1 MNSQHPRTYA
11 ESGVDISAEEEAI
24 RALRRH
30 FKTKKK
36 GRGSPINIE
45 GAYAGLLD
53 MGDFIIGITTD
64 GVGSKVLV
72 ATEMG
77 NWKTIGIDCMAM
89 NVNDLYAMGLE
100 PMAFVDY
107 LAMESIEPSIADQI
121 GQGLAKGAKIAN
133 VSIVGGETAS
143 LPEIVR
149 GFDLAG
155 SCIGIAAKED
165 LVTGHKIENGD
176 AVVGIPSSG
185 VHSNGLT
192 LARKLLAKYSLYTRY
207 GSMERTLGEEL
218 LLPTRIYSEV
228 LDINKNCEVHG
239 LAHITGGGLLNLKR
253 LTRLGFSLSDPLEPQ
268 EIFRLI
274 QAEGVEVRE
283 MYKTFNMGMGFA
295 IVAPQSEVRRIA
307 RLSDGARQVG
317 TISGRGIRV
326 RQDEELV
333 EIAK

>member
-1 MNSQHPRTYA
+1 MKSQHPHTYA
-11 ESGVDISAEEEAI
+11 DSGVDISAEEEAI
-24 RALRRH
+24 RALQKH
-30 FKTKKK
+30 FKAKKK

-53 MGDFIIGITTD
+53 MGEFIIGITTD

-72 ATEMG
+72 ATEIG
-77 NWKTIGIDCMAM
+77 NWKTIGVDCMAM

-100 PMAFVDY
+100 PIAFVDY

-143 LPEIVR
+143 LPDIVR

-155 SCIGIAAKED
+155 SCIGIGTKED

-176 AVVGIPSSG
+176 AIVGIPSSG
-185 VHSNGLT
+185 IHSNGLT
-192 LARKLLAKYSLYTRY
+192 LARKLLAKYGLYARH

-218 LLPTRIYSEV
+218 LVPTRIYSEV

-239 LAHITGGGLLNLKR
+239 MAHITGGGLLNLKR
-253 LTRLGFSLSDPLEPQ
+253 LTRLGFNLSDPLKPQ
-268 EIFRLI
+268 EIFRVI

-295 IVAPQSEVRRIA
+295 IIAPRREVRRIE
-307 RLSDGARQVG
+307 RLSDGSRQVG
-317 TISGRGIRV
+317 TITGRGIQV
-326 RQDEELV
+326 QHDDELV
-333 EIAK
+333 EISK

>member
-1 MNSQHPRTYA
+1 MNSERPHTYA

-30 FKTKKK
+30 FTTKKK
-36 GRGSPINIE
+36 GRATPIDIE

-53 MGDFIIGITTD
+53 MGDFVIGITTD

-77 NWKTIGIDCMAM
+77 NWTTIGIDCVAM

-100 PMAFVDY
+100 PIAFVDY
-107 LAMESIEPSIADQI
+107 LAMESIETSIADQI

-143 LPEIVR
+143 LPDIVR

-155 SCIGIAAKED
+155 SCVGFAAKED

-176 AVVGIPSSG
+176 AIIGIPSSG

-192 LARKLLAKYSLYTRY
+192 LARKLLTKYSLYKRY
-207 GSMERTLGEEL
+207 GSMQRSLGEEL
-218 LLPTRIYSEV
+218 LVPTRIYSEV

-253 LTRLGFSLSDPLEPQ
+253 LTRLGFTLSKPLEPQ
-268 EIFRLI
+268 EIFKII
-274 QAEGVEVRE
+274 QAEGVAVQE

-295 IVAPQSEVRRIA
+295 IIAPQREVNRIA
-307 RLSDGARQVG
+307 RLSEGASQVG

-326 RQDEELV
+326 QHKDELV
-333 EIAK
+333 QIAK

>member
-1 MNSQHPRTYA
+1 MNSRRPHTYA
-11 ESGVDISAEEEAI
+11 ESGVDILVEEEAI
-24 RALRRH
+24 RALKKH
-30 FKTKKK
+30 FTAKKK

-77 NWKTIGIDCMAM
+77 DWRTIGIDCMAM

-100 PMAFVDY
+100 PIAFVDY

-143 LPEIVR
+143 LPDIIR

-155 SCIGIAAKED
+155 SCIGIAAKEQ
-165 LVTGHKIENGD
+165 LVTGHKIEEGD
-176 AVVGIPSSG
+176 AIIGIPSSG

-192 LARKLLAKYSLYTRY
+192 LARKLLAKYSLRRRY

-218 LLPTRIYSEV
+218 LVPTRIYSEV
-228 LDINKNCEVHG
+228 LDINRNCEVHG
-239 LAHITGGGLLNLKR
+239 FAHITGGGLLNLKR
-253 LTRLGFSLSDPLEPQ
+253 LTRLGFDLSDPLTPQ
-268 EIFRLI
+268 EIFEMI
-274 QAEGVEVRE
+274 QAEGVEVEE

-295 IVAPQSEVRRIA
+295 IIAPEHEATRIKS
-307 RLSDGARQVG
+307 LSDGARQVG
-317 TISGRGIRV
+317 TISRRGIRV
-326 RQDEELV
+326 QHEGYQV

>member
-1 MNSQHPRTYA
+1 
-11 ESGVDISAEEEAI
+11 
-24 RALRRH
+24 
-30 FKTKKK
+30 
-36 GRGSPINIE
+36 
-45 GAYAGLLD
+45 
-53 MGDFIIGITTD
+53 
-64 GVGSKVLV
+64 
-72 ATEMG
+72 MG

-143 LPEIVR
+143 LPDIVR

-185 VHSNGLT
+185 IHSNGLT
-192 LARKLLAKYSLYTRY
+192 LARKLLAKYGLYTRY

-218 LLPTRIYSEV
+218 LVPTRIYSEV

-253 LTRLGFSLSDPLEPQ
+253 LTRLGLNLSDPLEPQ
-268 EIFRLI
+268 EIFSVI

-295 IVAPQSEVRRIA
+295 IIAPQREVRRIA
-307 RLSDGARQVG
+307 RLSDGSKQVG

-326 RQDEELV
+326 QHDGELV
-333 EIAK
+333 EISK

>member
-1 MNSQHPRTYA
+1 ML
-11 ESGVDISAEEEAI
+11 I
-24 RALRRH
+24 
-30 FKTKKK
+30 
-36 GRGSPINIE
+36 
-45 GAYAGLLD
+45 GLLD

-77 NWKTIGIDCMAM
+77 NWRTIGIDCMAM

-143 LPEIVR
+143 LPDIVR

-155 SCIGIAAKED
+155 SCIGIAAKEN

-218 LLPTRIYSEV
+218 LVPTRIYSEI

-253 LTRLGFSLSDPLEPQ
+253 LTRLGFNLSDPLEPH
-268 EIFRLI
+268 EIFNVI

-295 IVAPQSEVRRIA
+295 IVAPQREVRRIA

-326 RQDEELV
+326 RHDDELV

>member
-1 MNSQHPRTYA
+1 
-11 ESGVDISAEEEAI
+11 
-24 RALRRH
+24 
-30 FKTKKK
+30 
-36 GRGSPINIE
+36 
-45 GAYAGLLD
+45 
-53 MGDFIIGITTD
+53 
-64 GVGSKVLV
+64 
-72 ATEMG
+72 
-77 NWKTIGIDCMAM
+77 MAM

-121 GQGLAKGAKIAN
+121 GEGLAKGAKIAN

-143 LPEIVR
+143 LPDIVR

-155 SCIGIAAKED
+155 SCIGIASKED

-192 LARKLLAKYSLYTRY
+192 LARKLLAKYSLYARH
-207 GSMERTLGEEL
+207 GSMQRTLGEEL
-218 LLPTRIYSEV
+218 LVPTRIYSEI

-253 LTRLGFSLSDPLEPQ
+253 LTRLGFNLSDPLEPQ
-268 EIFRLI
+268 EIFSVI
-274 QAEGVEVRE
+274 QAEGVDVRE

-295 IVAPQSEVRRIA
+295 IVAPQREARRIA
-307 RLSDGARQVG
+307 HLSDGAKQVG

-326 RQDEELV
+326 RHDDELV
-333 EIAK
+333 EIAQ

>member
-1 MNSQHPRTYA
+1 MKSQHPRTYA

-30 FKTKKK
+30 FTTQKK
-36 GRGSPINIE
+36 GRGIPINIE

-121 GQGLAKGAKIAN
+121 GEGLAKGAKIAN

-143 LPEIVR
+143 LPDIVR

-155 SCIGIAAKED
+155 SCIGIASKED

-192 LARKLLAKYSLYTRY
+192 LARKLLAKYSLYARH
-207 GSMERTLGEEL
+207 GSMQRTLGEEL
-218 LLPTRIYSEV
+218 LVPTRIYSEI

-253 LTRLGFSLSDPLEPQ
+253 LTRLGFNLSDPLEPQ
-268 EIFRLI
+268 EIFSVI
-274 QAEGVEVRE
+274 QAEGVDLRE

-295 IVAPQSEVRRIA
+295 IVAPQREARRIA
-307 RLSDGARQVG
+307 HLSDGAKQVG

-326 RQDEELV
+326 RHDDELV
-333 EIAK
+333 EIAQ

>member
-24 RALRRH
+24 KALRKH
-30 FKTKKK
+30 FTTKKQ

-100 PMAFVDY
+100 PIAFVDY

-143 LPEIVR
+143 LPDIVR

-185 VHSNGLT
+185 IHSNGLT
-192 LARKLLAKYSLYTRY
+192 LARKLLAKYGLYTRY

-218 LLPTRIYSEV
+218 LVPTRIYSEV
-228 LDINKNCEVHG
+228 LDINTNCEVHG

-253 LTRLGFSLSDPLEPQ
+253 LTRLGFNLSDPLEPQ
-268 EIFRLI
+268 EIFGVI

-283 MYKTFNMGMGFA
+283 MYKTFNMGMGFV
-295 IVAPQSEVRRIA
+295 IIAPQREVRRIA
-307 RLSDGARQVG
+307 RLSNGSKQVG

-326 RQDEELV
+326 QHDDELV
-333 EIAK
+333 EISR

>member
-1 MNSQHPRTYA
+1 MKSQHPRTYA

-30 FKTKKK
+30 FTPQKK

-64 GVGSKVLV
+64 CVGSKVLV

-121 GQGLAKGAKIAN
+121 GEGLAKGAKIAN

-143 LPEIVR
+143 LPDIVR

-155 SCIGIAAKED
+155 SCIGIASKED

-192 LARKLLAKYSLYTRY
+192 LARKLLAKYSLYARH
-207 GSMERTLGEEL
+207 GSMQRTLGEEL
-218 LLPTRIYSEV
+218 LVPTRIYSEI

-253 LTRLGFSLSDPLEPQ
+253 LTRLGFNLSDPLEPQ
-268 EIFRLI
+268 EIFSVI
-274 QAEGVEVRE
+274 QAEGVDVRE

-295 IVAPQSEVRRIA
+295 IVAPQREARRIA
-307 RLSDGARQVG
+307 HLSDGAKQVG

-326 RQDEELV
+326 RHDDELV
-333 EIAK
+333 EIAQ